1 MFYIK
6 VKRRYAEIK
15 SFFFHTSLTLLHL
28 SIVSQRVRQRSCADR
43 ELVSHIS
50 VPARQGGEEGKEE
63 KRRKIMEQ

>member
-15 SFFFHTSLTLLHL
+15 SFFPTSLTLLHL

-50 VPARQGGEEGKEE
+50 VPARQGGEE